1 MNRKTIGVA
10 IVLMWAGGFA
20 WMMERNYGGD
30 VNRRLTEAAIRIQPA
45 SFYYTLSLRG
55 RKIGAASSVLD
66 TLVAAFVSE
75 DYYTGRFPDGDSL
88 IDVSARLRTRLSRG
102 FRATD
107 ISMIVSRGGKTSKLS
122 GFVQN
127 DSTLVVVDGRS
138 ADSAT
143 PHLSA
148 LNAPMIP
155 PGLIGVALLVG
166 DRPKVGRSQHFVVFN
181 PMTAKPERREIRVAA
196 ESLFT
201 VVDSAGRSPAGDWI
215 AAHSDTVRAWRLD
228 GETSGL
234 SAWVDNEGRV
244 VEASAPNGLLL
255 RRTAFELAFDRA
267 KPRTR

>member
-1 MNRKTIGVA
+1 MNRKAIAVV
-10 IVLMWAGGFA
+10 IVLMWIGGFA
-20 WMMERNYGGD
+20 WMLRRNYGGD

-45 SFYYTLSLRG
+45 SFYYSLTFRG
-55 RKIGAASSVLD
+55 QKIGAASSVLD

-75 DYYTGRFPDGDSL
+75 DYYTGRFPSGDSL

-107 ISMIVSRGGKTSKLS
+107 VSMYLTRAGKTSKLG

-143 PHLSA
+143 PHLAA
-148 LNAPMIP
+148 LSSPMIP
-155 PGLIGVALLVG
+155 PGLIGVALLAG
-166 DRPKVGRSQHFVVFN
+166 DQPKVGRTERFVVFN
-181 PMTAKPERREIRVAA
+181 PISAKPERREIRVAA

-201 VVDSAGRSPAGDWI
+201 VIDSAGQTRSGEWL
-215 AAHSDTVRAWRLD
+215 AAHSDTVRAWRLEGD
-228 GETSGL
+228 ASGL
-234 SAWVDNEGRV
+234 RIWIDAEGRV
-244 VEASAPNGLLL
+244 VEAGAPNGLLL

-267 KPRTR
+267 QPGAR